1 MFPRFTCFGDR
12 EIAVAWVI
20 LCQLDAGSCKMSDA
34 KGASMMDEEGA
45 NEEQGLSTVI
55 LRESK
60 CSCIS
65 VLPKTSASLH
75 RLPAL

>member
-1 MFPRFTCFGDR
+1 MFPRFTYFSNG
-12 EIAVAWVI
+12 EIAVARVI
-20 LCQLDAGSCKMSDA
+20 LCQLDAGSFKMSDA
-34 KGASMMDEEGA
+34 KVVSMMNEEGA

-55 LRESK
+55 IQESK

-75 RLPAL
+75 RPPAP